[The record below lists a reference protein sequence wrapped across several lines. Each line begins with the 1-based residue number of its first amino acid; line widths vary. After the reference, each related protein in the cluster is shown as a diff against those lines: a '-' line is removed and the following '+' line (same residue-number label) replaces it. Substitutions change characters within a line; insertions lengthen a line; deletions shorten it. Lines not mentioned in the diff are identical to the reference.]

1 MAKASSAASR
11 VGVAPGMQIP
21 LGVEIKQAAPPLPP
35 DLAEAIEAAR
45 KSGRYMIAVVSE
57 AGDDGTL
64 SVHANRVGLNPDFLL
79 RGWHGVARMMLDG
92 SLAGIEHAA
101 PGEKRE
107 AAT

>member
-11 VGVAPGMQIP
+11 LGVVPGMQIP

-35 DLAEAIEAAR
+35 DLAEALETAR
-45 KSGRYMIAVVSE
+45 KGGRYLVAVVSE
-57 AGDDGTL
+57 SGDDGTL
-64 SVHANRVGLNPDFLL
+64 SVHANRVGLNPDYLL

-92 SLAGIEHAA
+92 SLGGIEHAA

-107 AAT
+107 PSA